1 MKQGRR
7 LFILQRPK
15 IGSLNNPKASTG
27 CDDSPY
33 YWWWYALTLNDDY
46 IECCNNKGTGPMS
59 ALYKDFGDVR
69 YEQQPHIAFEQ
80 WWHTIVE
87 GEARGAYLFA
97 EPLLEKGMQLI
108 TDIGDAKDAID
119 DPTQALISIP
129 LNVTRLKLM
138 KMVKRRIEAI
148 HQGKQGVEA
157 RSLKSSKAR
166 YIPHT
171 AARPKTLQRQL
182 RVYKQRRDWRQ
193 EGELV
198 DNVRVADEL
207 NLVVET
213 STKDRTGEE
222 VGKMSAADYNRA
234 VSNKI
239 SKLNSQ
245 AKSIIKNV
253 GKGVFP

>member
-1 MKQGRR
+1 
-7 LFILQRPK
+7 
-15 IGSLNNPKASTG
+15 
-27 CDDSPY
+27 
-33 YWWWYALTLNDDY
+33 
-46 IECCNNKGTGPMS
+46 MS
-59 ALYKDFGDVR
+59 ELYKEFGDVR

-80 WWHTIVE
+80 WWHTLVD

-97 EPLLEKGMQLI
+97 EPLLEKGMRLVE
-108 TDIGDAKDAID
+108 DLDDAKDAID

-171 AARPKTLQRQL
+171 AARQETLKRQL
-182 RVYKQRRDWRQ
+182 RVYMQRRDWEQ
-193 EGELV
+193 EGKV
-198 DNVRVADEL
+198 FDNARVAVEL
-207 NLVVET
+207 KLAVKT
-213 STKDRTGEE
+213 STIDRSGGYVGE
-222 VGKMSAADYNRA
+222 MSAVEYNRA